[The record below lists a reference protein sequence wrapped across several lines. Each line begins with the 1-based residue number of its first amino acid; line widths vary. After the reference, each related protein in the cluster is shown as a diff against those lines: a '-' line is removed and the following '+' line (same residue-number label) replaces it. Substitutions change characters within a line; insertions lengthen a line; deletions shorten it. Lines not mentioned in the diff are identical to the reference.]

1 MHFFEHVFSFLAL
14 FGYERQCAI
23 KVNALNGGFK
33 GAVLVT
39 VGVKAFATVEGV
51 VIHLADGVVASVE
64 HHLIVTLKGF
74 EHLVEHFVF

>member
-1 MHFFEHVFSFLAL
+1 MHFFEHIFALLAL

-23 KVNALNGGFK
+23 EGNVLNGGFK
-33 GAVLVT
+33 GAVLVA

-64 HHLIVTLKGF
+64 HHLIVALKGF
-74 EHLVEHFVF
+74 EHLVEHLVF